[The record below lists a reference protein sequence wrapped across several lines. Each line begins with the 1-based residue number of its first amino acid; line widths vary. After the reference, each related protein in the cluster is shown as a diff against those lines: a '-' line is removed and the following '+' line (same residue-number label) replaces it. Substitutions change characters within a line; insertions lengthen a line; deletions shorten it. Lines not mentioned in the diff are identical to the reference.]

1 MVALMEPP
9 TRRCC
14 PPVTTLPGREDPS
27 SSLNGMDSQSHGN
40 ERAQPARSAG
50 VDRALVR
57 AQQLVDSRP
66 PGPYRARW
74 CAEAMHVGDSR
85 ALLMVELARRPD

>member
-1 MVALMEPP
+1 
-9 TRRCC
+9 
-14 PPVTTLPGREDPS
+14 
-27 SSLNGMDSQSHGN
+27 MDSGSRDN
-40 ERAQPARSAG
+40 DRARIVRSAG

-57 AQQLVDSRP
+57 AQELVDSRP
-66 PGPYRARW
+66 PGPYQAEW

>member
-1 MVALMEPP
+1 
-9 TRRCC
+9 
-14 PPVTTLPGREDPS
+14 
-27 SSLNGMDSQSHGN
+27 MDSRSRDGG
-40 ERAQPARSAG
+40 RARVPRAAG

-57 AQQLVDSRP
+57 AQELVDSRP
-66 PGPYRARW
+66 PGPYQVAW